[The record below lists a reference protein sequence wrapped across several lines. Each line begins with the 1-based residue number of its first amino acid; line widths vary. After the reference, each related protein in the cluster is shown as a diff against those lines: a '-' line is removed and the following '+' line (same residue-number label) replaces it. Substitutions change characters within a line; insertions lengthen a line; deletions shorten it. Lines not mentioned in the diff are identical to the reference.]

1 MTTHMTTQEWLKD
14 CVGDGGGT
22 LVPYTN
28 SKYFVHTKTFDGVEQ
43 YILTYSGKCYA
54 IYVPSVGKTF
64 TREVDAFLWSKPV
77 SVLRYREFLDLQVWG
92 YTSMVKRRLSRG
104 S

>member
-14 CVGDGGGT
+14 FVGDGGGT

-28 SKYFVHTKTFDGVEQ
+28 SKYFVHTKIFDGVEQ
-43 YILTYSGKCYA
+43 YLLMYSGKCYV
-54 IYVPSVGKTF
+54 IYVPSVGKAF
-64 TREVDAFLWSKPV
+64 IHGVDAFLWPKPV
-77 SVLRYREFLDLQVWG
+77 SVLSHREFLDLQGWG